1 MLEYNILNYDENDG
15 IIISITSEKYM
26 GAIFKIIN
34 LQLDE
39 QNNFTF
45 SLELAKKNESLF
57 KDNDFLNEVQ
67 LIVGDIVKKS
77 VNNIWGEV
85 ENIVKKNIILT
96 DRLKDY
102 GIDIS
107 LDRTPIEFFMKHG
120 LLLDY
125 DEENDKVIIIKIS
138 NGNKIDIDNADEL
151 FKIKELF

>member
-26 GAIFKIIN
+26 GAIFKIID

-67 LIVGDIVKKS
+67 LIVGDIVKRS
-77 VNNIWGEV
+77 VNNIWGEA

-107 LDRTPIEFFMKHG
+107 LDTTPIEFFMKHG